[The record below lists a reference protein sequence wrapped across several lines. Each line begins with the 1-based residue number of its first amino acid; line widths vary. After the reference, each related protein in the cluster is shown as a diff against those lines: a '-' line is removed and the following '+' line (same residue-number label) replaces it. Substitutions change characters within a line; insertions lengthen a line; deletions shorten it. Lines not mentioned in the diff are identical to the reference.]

1 MIKKKLMI
9 SVLLVV
15 QVFVA
20 GLSVAAS
27 AQDKWTKAEFSKAF
41 CQCFGISPLEDDV
54 PLIDII
60 FEDLRGK
67 ESPDWQYLAA
77 MGYALPGAV
86 WDGKA

>member
-41 CQCFGISPLEDDV
+41 CQCFGISPLRMMC
-54 PLIDII
+54 PL
-60 FEDLRGK
+60 
-67 ESPDWQYLAA
+67 
-77 MGYALPGAV
+77 
-86 WDGKA
+86 